1 MDSLICI
8 LGVALS
14 GIVIVIFP
22 SVPLSELM
30 DSNGRLDPKFK
41 PEIESLAPGRGL
53 AF

>member
-1 MDSLICI
+1 
-8 LGVALS
+8 
-14 GIVIVIFP
+14 
-22 SVPLSELM
+22 M